1 MMPKAINL
9 EIITPGII
17 LWEEFMEPL
26 GVNQNNMTRD
36 LNITADKINNIING
50 KQSIDSD
57 LAIRL
62 SKYFGTS
69 SEFWMNLQSDFDLR
83 IIKIERRS

>member
-1 MMPKAINL
+1 
-9 EIITPGII
+9 
-17 LWEEFMEPL
+17 
-26 GVNQNNMTRD
+26 MTRD

-69 SEFWMNLQSDFDLR
+69 TEFWLTLQSDLDLR
-83 IIKIERRS
+83 KVKDHKN